1 MDQVGGLG
9 GHFGGS
15 WGPSW
20 GQVGGLGGYLWDL
33 GTYVGRS
40 WPWKP
45 QKWTSYRYLRGF
57 YGRRAAFVLAYAGI
71 CWHMLACAGG
81 VGGVVS
87 TPLLKQELG
96 RILAFP

>member
-57 YGRRAAFVLAYAGI
+57 YGRRAAFMLAYAGI
-71 CWHMLACAGG
+71 CWHVLEGSA
-81 VGGVVS
+81 VWF
-87 TPLLKQELG
+87 PLLC
-96 RILAFP
+96 